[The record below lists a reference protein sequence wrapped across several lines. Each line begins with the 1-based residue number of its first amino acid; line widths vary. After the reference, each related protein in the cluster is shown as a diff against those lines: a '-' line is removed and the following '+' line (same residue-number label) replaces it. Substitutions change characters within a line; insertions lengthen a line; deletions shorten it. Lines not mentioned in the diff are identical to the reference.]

1 MTEVTDMQNFMGT
14 LIPFLLNPITAALA
28 VVLVV
33 LGCITLWTAR
43 QQLSSG
49 VRIIL
54 IAVVLLSIVYILFVL
69 WAVIGFDSSAPTEPS
84 PMAP

>member
-1 MTEVTDMQNFMGT
+1 MQNFMGM

-28 VVLVV
+28 VVLLV

-43 QQLSSG
+43 KQLSSG

-54 IAVVLLSIVYILFVL
+54 IAVVLLSIVYLLFLL
-69 WAVIGFDSSAPTEPS
+69 WAVIGFDSSAPA
-84 PMAP
+84 APTQIIP

>member
-1 MTEVTDMQNFMGT
+1 MQNLMGT

-43 QQLSSG
+43 KQLSSG

-54 IAVVLLSIVYILFVL
+54 IVVVLLSILYLLFLL
-69 WAVIGFDSSAPTEPS
+69 WTVIGFDSTPSTAPVPITP
-84 PMAP
+84 

>member
-1 MTEVTDMQNFMGT
+1 MQNFMGT

-28 VVLVV
+28 VVLLV

-43 QQLSSG
+43 KQLSSG

-54 IAVVLLSIVYILFVL
+54 IAVVLLSIVYLLFLL
-69 WAVIGFDSSAPTEPS
+69 WTVIGFDSSTPAAPT
-84 PMAP
+84 PMTP